1 MVREPSMAIGFDH
14 PSRGEGLQAGTCRQ
28 RCSTYYM
35 YQQLYMLHV
44 RCAVSFIQ
52 G

>member
-1 MVREPSMAIGFDH
+1 MVRKPSVAIGFDH
-14 PSRGEGLQAGTCRQ
+14 PSRGEGLQAGTQ
-28 RCSTYYM
+28 GYAASLL
-35 YQQLYMLHV
+35 QVPMLVHV